1 MRLIAD
7 SYLICLQSSVPLLP
21 PCCTVVAASCVIK
34 AAVRTSTAPHDL
46 RPKAKAKQW
55 GKIYGGG
62 FHVFEGEQHS
72 SNRQPLVLPFVV
84 LLPFRVSFTAD
95 GRSFVGF
102 FSSPVS
108 RSHPEEDISVDV
120 VFTFLLF
127 ISVLYFFLFLNI
139 LVSLFRFYGIFL
151 A

>member
-1 MRLIAD
+1 MIPNGFLHVRLIAD

-84 LLPFRVSFTAD
+84 FLRSSFGRCLSGFHLLLMGDSWF
-95 GRSFVGF
+95 
-102 FSSPVS
+102 
-108 RSHPEEDISVDV
+108 
-120 VFTFLLF
+120 FLLACLT
-127 ISVLYFFLFLNI
+127 VTP
-139 LVSLFRFYGIFL
+139 
-151 A
+151 